1 MVIPECIILK
11 GSFSKKTF
19 GDSFSHDIVADTE
32 ARLGIFYVDFECES
46 DNATKVKKIPYVNEA
61 KLKAAIV
68 GLEDVYEKVDMIKVI
83 NIHSL

>member
-1 MVIPECIILK
+1 LDICENMVILNVL
-11 GSFSKKTF
+11 FSKEVLVRKHLVIV
-19 GDSFSHDIVADTE
+19 SHDIVADTE

-68 GLEDVYEKVDMIKVI
+68 GLEGVISSMITET
-83 NIHSL
+83 L

>member
-1 MVIPECIILK
+1 MRKHGHPECIILK

-19 GDSFSHDIVADTE
+19 GDSFFSHDIVADTE

-61 KLKAAIV
+61 KLKAHIV
-68 GLEDVYEKVDMIKVI
+68 GLEDVMKKWA
-83 NIHSL
+83 